1 MKNIEITLQQLFD
14 FIGHQELEY
23 DEFKSVDEEIFVLT
37 PTNDYT
43 KLRGIIKKQ
52 DNKMKLSG
60 EGFDFICG
68 ENHILISKDGNEVF
82 AKDSLIIQSLD
93 GSVEVKTKEF
103 IGFGDVYDIALDAP
117 HLYVTPNKI
126 VHHNTTAAKA
136 ICDEIGADV
145 LYINASLE
153 NGIDVLRSKISQFAS
168 TVSFGDGIKVVI
180 LDEADGL
187 NASTF
192 QPALR
197 GFIEAFSE
205 NCRFILTCNY
215 VNKLIEPIHSRCS
228 IIDFKISKEEKQVL
242 AGKFFKRATEILKL
256 EGIEFDQKV
265 VAEVVTKHFP
275 DYRRVLNELQRYSV
289 SGKIDSGILVNQTA
303 DSFKDLVKLIKD
315 KNFTEV
321 RKWVGTNDT
330 DTIALFRDFYDY
342 SNEYVEPASIPQL
355 ILILADYQYKAS
367 FVADQEL
374 NLMAALTEIMS
385 SIQFK

>member
-1 MKNIEITLQQLFD
+1 MSNTTEVSNPEEFLWVQKFRPAKIEDCILPERLKNTFLDILKQGQLPNLLLH
-14 FIGHQELEY
+14 GTGGVGKTTVATALCNELE
-23 DEFKSVDEEIFVLT
+23 S
-37 PTNDYT
+37 
-43 KLRGIIKKQ
+43 
-52 DNKMKLSG
+52 
-60 EGFDFICG
+60 
-68 ENHILISKDGNEVF
+68 
-82 AKDSLIIQSLD
+82 
-93 GSVEVKTKEF
+93 
-103 IGFGDVYDIALDAP
+103 
-117 HLYVTPNKI
+117 
-126 VHHNTTAAKA
+126 
-136 ICDEIGADV
+136 DV
-145 LYINASLE
+145 LLINASLSA
-153 NGIDVLRSKISQFAS
+153 GIDVLRTTIQQFAS
-168 TVSFGDGIKVVI
+168 TVSFGNGVKVVI
-180 LDEADGL
+180 LDESDYL
-187 NASTF
+187 NPNST

-197 GFIEAFSE
+197 AFIEEFSV
-205 NCRFILTCNY
+205 NCRFIFTCNY
-215 VNKLIEPIHSRCS
+215 PKKIIDPIHSRCTV
-228 IIDFKISKEEKQVL
+228 IDFSISKEEKQVL

>member
-1 MKNIEITLQQLFD
+1 MSVTISNPE
-14 FIGHQELEY
+14 
-23 DEFKSVDEEIFVLT
+23 EFLWVQK
-37 PTNDYT
+37 Y
-43 KLRGIIKKQ
+43 R
-52 DNKMKLSG
+52 
-60 EGFDFICG
+60 
-68 ENHILISKDGNEVF
+68 
-82 AKDSLIIQSLD
+82 
-93 GSVEVKTKEF
+93 
-103 IGFGDVYDIALDAP
+103 
-117 HLYVTPNKI
+117 PNKI
-126 VHHNTTAAKA
+126 ADCILPERIKTTLQDIVKKGEIPNLMLPGSQGIGKTTVAYA
-136 ICDEIGADV
+136 ICAEIGADV

-168 TVSFGDGIKVVI
+168 SVSFGDGVKVVI

-187 NASTF
+187 GASTF

-197 GFIEAFSE
+197 GFIESFSV

-215 VNKLIEPIHSRCS
+215 ANKLIEPIHSRCTV
-228 IIDFKISKEEKQVL
+228 IDFKIDKNEKQQL
-242 AGKFFKRATEILKL
+242 AGLFFKRATEILKL

-303 DSFKDLVKLIKD
+303 DSFKDLVKLLKD
-315 KNFTEV
+315 KNFSEV
-321 RKWVGTNDT
+321 RKWVGSNDS
-330 DTIALFRDFYDY
+330 DSVTIFRQFYDF
-342 SNEYVEPASIPQL
+342 SNTYIEQPSISQL